1 LEALVSLILPERILR
16 QAHRFVY
23 SFALTLD
30 YLSTLREQNAW
41 PYVYGP
47 EVQCLPLDV
56 PLEDV
61 IMLLKCDGGVIIE
74 KFVSLE
80 SIDKAYGEICPKM
93 EESRMEGGLFPS
105 MFAPQFIHLSPLV
118 RIRAKPNVAQE

>member
-1 LEALVSLILPERILR
+1 MHYITLEALVSLILPERILR

-23 SFALTLD
+23 SFTLTLD
-30 YLSTLREQNAW
+30 YLSTLREQDAW

-74 KFVSLE
+74 KFVSRE
-80 SIDKAYGEICPKM
+80 SIDKAYGEIFVRKWK
-93 EESRMEGGLFPS
+93 SREWKGAFSPVCLLLN
-105 MFAPQFIHLSPLV
+105 LSTYH
-118 RIRAKPNVAQE
+118 R